1 MLSPGTITE
10 RFFGAAGTSN
20 GRDGHQEQA
29 EDKGHR
35 YYITLAPISSGEDEQ
50 SNCSSAVY
58 DSIHNRETGEIT
70 ELLSTF
76 LAHIPFID
84 RTVQGR
90 LQRSNWDRWR
100 GENTTTRPDHVEGGW
115 IHEKPCHREKRERE
129 IPRQL

>member
-20 GRDGHQEQA
+20 SRDGHQEQA

-70 ELLSTF
+70 VVTSSY
-76 LAHIPFID
+76 P
-84 RTVQGR
+84 
-90 LQRSNWDRWR
+90 
-100 GENTTTRPDHVEGGW
+100 
-115 IHEKPCHREKRERE
+115 IH
-129 IPRQL
+129 